1 MNLIQKNYSQI
12 RRMKKK
18 NLKARTTVAM
28 KMAQLPTLASG
39 AQSLG
44 VMTKRDTQ
52 FLQLSIGLASMRLAS
67 TGAIA
72 LEVPSVTC
80 S

>member
-1 MNLIQKNYSQI
+1 
-12 RRMKKK
+12 MKKK